1 MNLCIYRL
9 LIESDF
15 WKTLETVFKSS
26 KYTQKTSGRTTKN
39 FQRFFGNFPLGGRA
53 NKNLSRLPHIHHRYV
68 KMVSK

>member
-26 KYTQKTSGRTTKN
+26 KYTQKTSGREKN
-39 FQRFFGNFPLGGRA
+39 FDVFFFPLGGRA
-53 NKNLSRLPHIHHRYV
+53 NKNLSRIPDMHDRYV